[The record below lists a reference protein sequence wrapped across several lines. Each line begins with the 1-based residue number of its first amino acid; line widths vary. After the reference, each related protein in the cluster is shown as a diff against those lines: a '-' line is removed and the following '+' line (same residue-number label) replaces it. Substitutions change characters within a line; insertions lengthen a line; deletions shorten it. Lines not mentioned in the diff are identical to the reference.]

1 MKVALVTDKFHPESN
16 RGFGGFVLISQL
28 ARYLKDHGGQV
39 TVFGYPPIPMLDKD
53 ICFKTLN
60 KDQPFYALPRLAAM
74 TKDLIGKRDD
84 LREYEIIHSISG
96 TSIPALYWIKGE
108 YTRFIFDM
116 QNDMRNPRRDYN
128 FYKRTVL
135 SFFSP
140 DFVMFIDPISLNL
153 YCQIFGRDNCA
164 YYPPSVD
171 TTVFS
176 PRTLDRQQ
184 GLENKVRVLYAGV
197 LRKSKGLLDLLSAME
212 RVFEVEP
219 QAQLVIAGY
228 GPLQDYV
235 MMRARQSDQ
244 VKYLGFVAH
253 EDMPRIYNGV
263 DLFVLPS
270 SFEGFPRSI
279 IEAMACGLPVITT
292 PISGMITLD
301 ESSGVRLI
309 NPGDVEELTNAL
321 MALLTDK
328 ELRLKD
334 GRAARE
340 YVVSEHSPEA
350 FFPRIQQL
358 YTDLLGKH

>member
-1 MKVALVTDKFHPESN
+1 
-16 RGFGGFVLISQL
+16 
-28 ARYLKDHGGQV
+28 
-39 TVFGYPPIPMLDKD
+39 
-53 ICFKTLN
+53 
-60 KDQPFYALPRLAAM
+60 
-74 TKDLIGKRDD
+74 
-84 LREYEIIHSISG
+84 
-96 TSIPALYWIKGE
+96 
-108 YTRFIFDM
+108 
-116 QNDMRNPRRDYN
+116 
-128 FYKRTVL
+128 
-135 SFFSP
+135 
-140 DFVMFIDPISLNL
+140 
-153 YCQIFGRDNCA
+153 
-164 YYPPSVD
+164 
-171 TTVFS
+171 
-176 PRTLDRQQ
+176 
-184 GLENKVRVLYAGV
+184 LENKVRVLYAGV

-350 FFPRIQQL
+350 FFSRIQQL